1 MAIENP
7 VTQILLPAAV
17 VAVMFALGTTL
28 TVDDLRR
35 VLRQPRAFFVGL
47 LAHTL
52 VLPAMAFAVAVVL
65 ALPGPIA
72 AGLVLIASCPANAS
86 ANVFSHLA
94 RGDTML
100 SICLT
105 AAASLTSVLTVPL
118 FVTAALRVFPSGLA
132 AVRLPVLASAVGL
145 FLVSTLP
152 VLAGMVLRR
161 ARPAAARAIEGR
173 VGGFGLGVIV
183 LVVVVAVWSEKG
195 NVVPALV
202 RAGGP
207 ALLVN
212 ALSVSTAWG
221 ASFLLGLPRAQRIA
235 VGLECGLQN
244 FAMAAFVALTLV
256 GSRPLLLPA
265 IAYGLTMWL
274 SAAVVVMLARRA
286 ASGA

>member
-1 MAIENP
+1 
-7 VTQILLPAAV
+7 
-17 VAVMFALGTTL
+17 MFALGTTL

-47 LAHTL
+47 LFHTL
-52 VLPAMAFAVAVVL
+52 VLPAMAFAVAAVL
-65 ALPGPIA
+65 ALPGPLA

-86 ANVFSHLA
+86 ANVFTHLA

-118 FVTAALRVFPSGLA
+118 FVTAALRVFPAGLD
-132 AVRLPVLASAVGL
+132 AVRLPVLASALGL
-145 FLVSTLP
+145 FLASTLP
-152 VLAGMVLRR
+152 VLAGMRLRQ
-161 ARPAAARAIEGR
+161 ARPAAARAVEAR
-173 VGGFGLGVIV
+173 VGGFGLAVI
-183 LVVVVAVWSEKG
+183 VVVVAAAVWSEKG

-221 ASFLLGLPRAQRIA
+221 ASFLLGLPRAQSIA

-265 IAYGLTMWL
+265 IAYGVTMWL
-274 SAAVVVMLARRA
+274 SAAAVVLLARRA
-286 ASGA
+286 ASRA